1 MVFIEKKTMTNASKL
16 AAFACFDTCFSNIF
30 CPKWQMAV
38 FFVVAEDHLQSTA
51 EQDSHALIASQL
63 QQLLEPAFPAN
74 CFFLNLI
81 TQDYNT

>member
-1 MVFIEKKTMTNASKL
+1 
-16 AAFACFDTCFSNIF
+16 
-30 CPKWQMAV
+30 MAV

-51 EQDSHALIASQL
+51 EQDPRAFKASQL

-81 TQDYNT
+81 TQGHNIEVSKVHRAEQGSVPHAVMAVIYLATFVKFL